1 MTSALLTT
9 ASQILPPAPRNLRA
23 LPPTSHWLP
32 PAPDALCSGDDA
44 DKRARVAELTAMLN
58 DLQRELEPLRVREL
72 DLIVEHEQLRAG
84 ISNSK
89 LLLEGYLADISSLKA
104 KRIKAEKEVQTPRSG
119 HHSLVIGVTR
129 CLSSSV

>member
-1 MTSALLTT
+1 M
-9 ASQILPPAPRNLRA
+9 
-23 LPPTSHWLP
+23 HWLP
-32 PAPDALCSGDDA
+32 PDKLRSGDDA

-104 KRIKAEKEVQTPRSG
+104 KRIKAEKEVRA
-119 HHSLVIGVTR
+119 
-129 CLSSSV
+129 